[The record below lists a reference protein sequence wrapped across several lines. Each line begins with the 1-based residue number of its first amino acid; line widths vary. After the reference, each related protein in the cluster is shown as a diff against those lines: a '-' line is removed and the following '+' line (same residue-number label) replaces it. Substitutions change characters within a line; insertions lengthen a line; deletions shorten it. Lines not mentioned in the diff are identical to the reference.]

1 MELLLQREKSS
12 AQSTQ
17 GKLFVDGAFECHTLE
32 DPVRDK
38 KIFGQTAIPA
48 GRYHVE
54 ITWSD
59 HFGKLLPLI
68 EHVANFDGVRIHS
81 GNTASDTEGCI
92 LVGRVRGKDCVSES
106 RLAMKALF
114 DKLDKADDIWLTIE
128 AAK

>member
-12 AQSTQ
+12 VQSTQ
-17 GKLFVDGAFECHTLE
+17 GKLYVDGEFECHTLE

-68 EHVANFDGVRIHS
+68 EHVPNFDGVGYTVVIPPRTLRAVSLLAACEARI
-81 GNTASDTEGCI
+81 AS
-92 LVGRVRGKDCVSES
+92 RS
-106 RLAMKALF
+106 R
-114 DKLDKADDIWLTIE
+114 D
-128 AAK
+128 